1 MGPPTSNNRWF
12 LLCRWHKLYRYATK
26 NLCIFQNFQVIFWK
40 GFSGLFFIFLGKDPV
55 VLKSLGYWEYLY
67 EAAVIAWI
75 IFGLGYVI
83 MIINIISDG
92 LKAPARKIKT
102 FATKTEK
109 AIMSKILQEIVII
122 KSKVRYLTTNTGSWK
137 LNFG

>member
-1 MGPPTSNNRWF
+1 MF
-12 LLCRWHKLYRYATK
+12 LL
-26 NLCIFQNFQVIFWK
+26 
-40 GFSGLFFIFLGKDPV
+40 FLGKDPV

-67 EAAVIAWI
+67 EAAVIVWI

-83 MIINIISDG
+83 MIINIIADG

-109 AIMSKILQEIVII
+109 AIMSKIFEEIVII
-122 KSKVRYLTTNTGSWK
+122 KSKVRYCNPTNSGHWK
-137 LNFG
+137 FTFGNCIFREISFSPGYVFKNFSNFRSYRNS